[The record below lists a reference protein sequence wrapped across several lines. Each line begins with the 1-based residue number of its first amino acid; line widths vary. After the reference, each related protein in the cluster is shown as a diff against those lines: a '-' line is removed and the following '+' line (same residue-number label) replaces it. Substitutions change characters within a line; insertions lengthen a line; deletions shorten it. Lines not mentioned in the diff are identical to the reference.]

1 MSLKRKGR
9 YKTKR
14 QLRKKG
20 LMNRKGDIAVSNK
33 ACDRLNCSSSFKAPG
48 TRLSADKKV
57 KGKKILQGIA
67 TVALGTLGIGYGIHS
82 EKNPDGSY
90 KTNLGKKLFK

>member
-33 ACDRLNCSSSFKAPG
+33 ACDRFNCSSSFKSPG
-48 TRLSADKKV
+48 TR
-57 KGKKILQGIA
+57 
-67 TVALGTLGIGYGIHS
+67 
-82 EKNPDGSY
+82 
-90 KTNLGKKLFK
+90 